1 MEYMKRY
8 KNGIKC
14 AEVEWTELFDILRL
28 HYGATQCI
36 DNGIVEDSDGGGYY
50 CELEIKGTSGRFV
63 RMAMVEL
70 YGDVIDGGDI
80 EIVYDGGEDLI
91 ECVIRIKCR

>member
-14 AEVEWTELFDILRL
+14 VDVEWVELFDILRL

-36 DNGIVEDSDGGGYY
+36 DNGIVEGEGGISY
-50 CELEIKGTSGRFV
+50 CELEVKGTSGRFV
-63 RMAMVEL
+63 RMAMLEL
-70 YGDVIDGGDI
+70 YGDIVSEGD
-80 EIVYDGGEDLI
+80 IVYDGSESDI
-91 ECVIRIKCR
+91 ECIIRIKCV